1 MKKMEIFIW
10 NGDAVENNKL
20 LGKEDPECYLSDLF
34 FSETAVE
41 GYYVQKHTDSETKTR
56 NIVMLIGSTTFCS
69 PYTEEKEKLLKSC
82 LI

>member
-1 MKKMEIFIW
+1 MKKIEIFIW
-10 NGDAVENNKL
+10 NGDAIDKNKL
-20 LGKEDPECYLSDLF
+20 LGKEDPECYLSDLN

-41 GYYVQKHTDSETKTR
+41 GYYVQKHLDSETKTR
-56 NIVMLIGSTTFCS
+56 NIVMLIGGTTFCS